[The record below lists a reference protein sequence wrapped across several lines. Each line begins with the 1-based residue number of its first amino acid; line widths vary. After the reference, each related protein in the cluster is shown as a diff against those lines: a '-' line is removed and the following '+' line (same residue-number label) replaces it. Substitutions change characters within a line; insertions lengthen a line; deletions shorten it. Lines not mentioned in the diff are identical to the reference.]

1 MRKIIPGNLVRII
14 RDVGAPH
21 DAPRDLGS
29 VDLELPQKK
38 KRRWACMTKPKQ
50 HLPMHSQVYRCT
62 ESRCSW
68 FLELDLNLPNPS
80 EAQAEVYPENTITF
94 A

>member
-1 MRKIIPGNLVRII
+1 MRKIIPGNLARII
-14 RDVGAPH
+14 RDMGAPH

-50 HLPMHSQVYRCT
+50 HLPCT
-62 ESRCSW
+62 AK
-68 FLELDLNLPNPS
+68 FTGVPDPDALG
-80 EAQAEVYPENTITF
+80 F
-94 A
+94 